1 VYPLAA
7 NPELRNKLIEIRR
20 SYEQLL
26 DETSA
31 DRVIDVGFSIDAT
44 ERAKS
49 TVASFR
55 QFIEDHHAEVE
66 ALDILYSRPHGRRLT
81 LKAIRELANAIGRPP
96 HNWTPERLWNAYE
109 TLDASRVHGSPG
121 RVLTNL
127 VSLVRFSLEQ
137 ESELEP
143 YPLTVGRR
151 FQAWLRSQ
159 EQEGR
164 SFTADQLAWLA
175 RIRDHIATSLS
186 IGSDDFEFE
195 PFLDRGG
202 YGRANEAFAGTLG
215 EVLNELNEVLAA

>member
-1 VYPLAA
+1 MFPIAA
-7 NPELRNKLIEIRR
+7 HPELRNKLVEIRR

-31 DRVIDVGFSIDAT
+31 DTVIEAGFSVDAT

-49 TVASFR
+49 TVTSFR
-55 QFIEDHHAEVE
+55 QFIEDHHAEIE

-96 HNWTPERLWNAYE
+96 HNWTPERLWSAYE
-109 TLDASRVHGSPG
+109 TLDASKVRGSPG

-127 VSLVRFSLEQ
+127 VSLVRFALEQ

-143 YPLTVGRR
+143 YPLTVGQK
-151 FQAWLRSQ
+151 FQAWLQ
-159 EQEGR
+159 EQEQQGHT
-164 SFTADQLAWLA
+164 FTPDQLAWLA

-186 IGSDDFEFE
+186 IAPRRFRVG
-195 PFLDRGG
+195 
-202 YGRANEAFAGTLG
+202 A
-215 EVLNELNEVLAA
+215 VH